1 MTPVLGYLLRQL
13 VLERLPVLLLIT
25 LLSFGIMHL
34 APGTP
39 ADATGAFN
47 PKVSLEARQRMERLY
62 GLDQPVPVQYAR
74 WIGRVA
80 RLDFGRSFLDDRP
93 VTTKIAERLPI
104 TLTINV
110 LSLLLIFGIT
120 IPLGVLA
127 AVRPGGLFDRLTTLA
142 VFIGYSMP
150 SFWLALLAM
159 DWFGVHLR
167 WLPVSG
173 LHALDYEAM
182 GPLRQALDLG
192 WHLALP
198 VGIAA
203 FVSLAG
209 LSRYMRTTM
218 VDVLRQDYIRTARAK
233 GLPEPRVL
241 FHHGLR
247 NALLPLITILGLTL
261 PDLIG
266 GSVIA
271 ETIFSIPGMGRL
283 FYEAVMA
290 RDYPVVMALVTI
302 GAVLTMAGNFL
313 ADLAYAA
320 ADPRIRAAGRHA

>member
-1 MTPVLGYLLRQL
+1 MGGDLLRRL
-13 VLERLPVLLLIT
+13 ALERLPVLLLIT
-25 LLSFGIMHL
+25 VISFGLMHL
-34 APGTP
+34 APGSP
-39 ADATGAFN
+39 ADAGGGFN
-47 PKVSLEARQRMERLY
+47 PKVSLEARQRIAQLY

-74 WIGRVA
+74 WLGRVA
-80 RLDFGRSFLDDRP
+80 RLDFGRSFLDERP
-93 VTTKIAERLPI
+93 VTEKIVERLPI
-104 TLTINV
+104 TLTIN
-110 LSLLLIFGIT
+110 LCSLLLILGIA
-120 IPLGVLA
+120 IPLGVRA
-127 AVRPGGLFDRLTTLA
+127 AVRPGGLFDRLTTVV

-159 DWFGVHLR
+159 AWFGVRLR

-173 LHALDYEAM
+173 LHSLDYEAF
-182 GPLRQALDLG
+182 GPVRQTLDTA
-192 WHLALP
+192 WHLLLP

-209 LSRYMRTTM
+209 LSRYMRSSM
-218 VDVLRQDYIRTARAK
+218 LEVLGQDYIRAARAK
-233 GLPEPRVL
+233 GLPERRVL
-241 FHHGLR
+241 LGHGLR
-247 NALLPLITILGLTL
+247 NALLPLITILGLSL

-302 GAVLTMAGNFL
+302 GAVLTMLGNFL

-320 ADPRIRAAGRHA
+320 ADPRIRTAGTGG

>member
-1 MTPVLGYLLRQL
+1 MTGYVLHRLLAD
-13 VLERLPVLLLIT
+13 RLPVLLLIT

-39 ADATGAFN
+39 TDSTAAFN
-47 PKVSLEARQRMERLY
+47 PKVSLEARQRMEKLY
-62 GLDQPVPVQYAR
+62 GLDQPLHRQYATWLSR
-74 WIGRVA
+74 LA

-93 VTTKIAERLPI
+93 VGEKILERLPV
-104 TLTINV
+104 TLTIN
-110 LSLLLIFGIT
+110 LISLLLIFPIT
-120 IPLGVLA
+120 IPLGVMA
-127 AVRPGGLFDRLTTLA
+127 AVRPGGAFDRITTVL

-150 SFWLALLAM
+150 SFWLALLCMAY
-159 DWFGVHLR
+159 FGVELR

-173 LHALDYEAM
+173 LHALDYESF
-182 GPLRQALDLG
+182 PLIGQWLDAG
-192 WHLALP
+192 WHLILP
-198 VGIAA
+198 VAISA

-209 LSRYMRTTM
+209 LSRYTRSSMLE
-218 VDVLRQDYIRTARAK
+218 VLRQDYIRTARSK
-233 GLPEPRVL
+233 GLPESRVL

-247 NALLPLITILGLTL
+247 NGLLPIITILGLSL

-302 GAVLTMAGNFL
+302 GAVLTMLGNFL
-313 ADLAYAA
+313 ADVAYAW
-320 ADPRIRAAGRHA
+320 ADPRIRVEAHS